1 MKMIGLLSFA
11 MLLLTP
17 FQNQPSDKDKGSDD
31 CPSPTGFFNL
41 TNAQVNPDENN
52 QVIRAFI
59 PTGSKSPKCLATM
72 TDTNNF
78 AYGTVLFCGEREPAG
93 LNGTPGIWVSIFF
106 PEPVVSDLSMQ
117 ITVQQEGAKSYGTP
131 VLCTGTNG
139 CFDPK

>member
-1 MKMIGLLSFA
+1 MKIIGLPSVA

-17 FQNQPSDKDKGSDD
+17 FQNQFPDKEKSQEG
-31 CPSPTGFFNL
+31 CPTPKGFFNL

-93 LNGTPGIWVSIFF
+93 LNGTPGILVSIFF

-117 ITVQQEGAKSYGTP
+117 ITG
-131 VLCTGTNG
+131 
-139 CFDPK
+139 